1 MSGTGLSAGERVRRT
16 ATGEE
21 GVVLSVGDGLLVQ
34 VAFSSG
40 TVWIHPEEL
49 EKLPEGPTERLAAG
63 ELGHLEPYGL
73 RLQSLYLRHAYRYDP
88 LTGLSSARIE
98 PQLHQVFVAH
108 RVTQKLQPRMILA
121 DEVGLGKTIEAG
133 LIIKELRARGL
144 LERVLIVVPASLQ
157 LQWQSELKSKFNE
170 EFEVLDGAALRF
182 LGRGKANPWMARQNV
197 ICSLPFAASPK
208 RAEQI
213 IEAEWDLV
221 VFDEAHR
228 VRRTLLGASKIR
240 TTQAY
245 RLADE
250 LKDQVNGL
258 LLLTATPMQVH
269 PFELYSLIE
278 LVEPGL
284 FPAFSTYNTRRG
296 FLPRLNALMRDLKG
310 WNALSDSERSSAV
323 RAHAEL
329 LDELGIPP
337 GSALRTL
344 SDDRQRVR
352 LMDVLV
358 DKHPLAGALVRNR
371 KAEVGG
377 FTPREARRVPVELED
392 DELTLYQDVTSYLRE
407 GYNQARAK
415 RNTALGFVMV
425 TYQKM
430 LASSSNAVKQSF
442 RRRIAK
448 LKGQL
453 NDAAATAKPVSEN
466 RLEELRDAE
475 EATTALTELESAA
488 DPGGLLLEIK
498 QLEDLVERLGH
509 VHDSKAETLLTALDA
524 VFGDHPQEKVVVFT
538 QFIET
543 QEFLAAALRHNGYT
557 VSVFNG
563 QMSLDEKEEAVR
575 SFKAQDQVLISTEAG
590 GEGRNFQFCHL
601 MVNYDLPWNP
611 MRVEQRIGRLDRIG
625 QKYPVRIYNLFC
637 EDTVE
642 ERVLEVLDRRIGL
655 FEESVGSLDPILGD
669 VERDIERL
677 VLSDAAAFD
686 ATFRD
691 YEAEVEQR
699 VREAREK
706 ERTLA
711 DFVLDRASLR
721 RDLANELLQQS
732 VLAHWKD
739 LEQFAERCLPY
750 FGGAIKNHYEGGQVV
765 SLSPRLMTRLQKR
778 HSTIQGTF
786 DPEVALDRE
795 DLPFFAFGH
804 WLADGL
810 AELPLTVDPVTTT
823 GRRVHDVPPGE
834 WVEVYYEVRGEG
846 VRPTGWFIRHL
857 IGPDLTV
864 RSEHIKAMPAIGEPA
879 QGYEVP
885 SWVGAALAASQRQF
899 EADYEAARV
908 KVQAD
913 NDAAR
918 DEAVDR
924 TKRIYSYRRVRL
936 AALIAEQETWIREK
950 EAFGS
955 ERERRV
961 LPARRGQVA
970 KNRERLESLRFE
982 HEAEL
987 EKIQR
992 RQPGASATVLAAGM
1006 VIGA

>member
-1 MSGTGLSAGERVRRT
+1 M
-16 ATGEE
+16 
-21 GVVLSVGDGLLVQ
+21 
-34 VAFSSG
+34 
-40 TVWIHPEEL
+40 
-49 EKLPEGPTERLAAG
+49 
-63 ELGHLEPYGL
+63 
-73 RLQSLYLRHAYRYDP
+73 
-88 LTGLSSARIE
+88 
-98 PQLHQVFVAH
+98 
-108 RVTQKLQPRMILA
+108 
-121 DEVGLGKTIEAG
+121 
-133 LIIKELRARGL
+133 
-144 LERVLIVVPASLQ
+144 
-157 LQWQSELKSKFNE
+157 
-170 EFEVLDGAALRF
+170 
-182 LGRGKANPWMARQNV
+182 
-197 ICSLPFAASPK
+197 
-208 RAEQI
+208 
-213 IEAEWDLV
+213 
-221 VFDEAHR
+221 
-228 VRRTLLGASKIR
+228 
-240 TTQAY
+240 
-245 RLADE
+245 
-250 LKDQVNGL
+250 
-258 LLLTATPMQVH
+258 
-269 PFELYSLIE
+269 
-278 LVEPGL
+278 
-284 FPAFSTYNTRRG
+284 
-296 FLPRLNALMRDLKG
+296 
-310 WNALSDSERSSAV
+310 
-323 RAHAEL
+323 
-329 LDELGIPP
+329 
-337 GSALRTL
+337 
-344 SDDRQRVR
+344 
-352 LMDVLV
+352 
-358 DKHPLAGALVRNR
+358 
-371 KAEVGG
+371 
-377 FTPREARRVPVELED
+377 
-392 DELTLYQDVTSYLRE
+392 
-407 GYNQARAK
+407 
-415 RNTALGFVMV
+415 
-425 TYQKM
+425 
-430 LASSSNAVKQSF
+430 
-442 RRRIAK
+442 
-448 LKGQL
+448 
-453 NDAAATAKPVSEN
+453 
-466 RLEELRDAE
+466 
-475 EATTALTELESAA
+475 
-488 DPGGLLLEIK
+488 
-498 QLEDLVERLGH
+498 
-509 VHDSKAETLLTALDA
+509 
-524 VFGDHPQEKVVVFT
+524 VVFT

-563 QMSLDEKEEAVR
+563 QMSLDEKEEAAR

-739 LEQFAERCLPY
+739 LEQFAARCLPY
-750 FGGAIKNHYEGGQVV
+750 FGGAVKDHYEGGQVV
-765 SLSPRLMTRLQKR
+765 SLSPRLMTRLEKR

-823 GRRVHDVPPGE
+823 GRRAHDVPPGE
-834 WVEVYYEVRGEG
+834 WVEVYYEIRGEG

-857 IGPDLTV
+857 IGPDLAV

-885 SWVGAALAASQRQF
+885 RWVGAALAASQRQF

-913 NDAAR
+913 NDAAW
-918 DEAVDR
+918 DEGVDR
-924 TKRIYSYRRVRL
+924 AERIYSYRRVRL
-936 AALIAEQETWIREK
+936 AARIEEQETWIREK
-950 EAFGS
+950 DASGS

-961 LPARRGQVA
+961 LPARRGQLA

-982 HEAEL
+982 YEAEL

-1006 VIGA
+1006 VIGS